1 MSPSTRTRKPAA
13 GERTGAS
20 GRPVLLATLGA
31 PFDEAAASF
40 AVDSAVES
48 GSPLIVANVTQLDP
62 LSLSVILGYDALEE
76 FTPEVSE
83 SVRRPAELARSLGVP
98 VERLRIR
105 SPRPVRALLELVRDC
120 RAGLLVFGPDR
131 AAIKARAYDRAVMAI
146 KENANCLVWVASDPA
161 LP

>member
-1 MSPSTRTRKPAA
+1 MSPSTRTRRPKA

-31 PFDEAAASF
+31 PFDEAAATF

-48 GSPLIVANVTQLDP
+48 GSPLIVANVTRLDP

-83 SVRRPAELARSLGVP
+83 SVRRPAELAHSLGVP
-98 VERLRIR
+98 VERLRVR
-105 SPRPVRALLELVRDC
+105 SPRPVRALLDLVRER

-131 AAIKARAYDRAVMAI
+131 HALKRRVYDRAVRSI
-146 KENANCLVWVASDPA
+146 KDGAACLVWIAPA
-161 LP
+161 DE